1 MLTTKVYNNN
11 QTSIPSKL
19 RKRFNIE
26 VNDIVEWI
34 EDENG
39 QIRVNFRKR
48 SNLNDIVGIISSE
61 KPIDS
66 VKLQKKID
74 KGEKLDFNRH

>member
-1 MLTTKVYNNN
+1 MMTTKVYNNN

-19 RKRFNIE
+19 RKRFNVE

-34 EDENG
+34 EDENDE
-39 QIRVNFRKR
+39 IKVNFRKR
-48 SNLNDIVGIISSE
+48 SKLYDIVGITSS
-61 KPIDS
+61 KKSSDD

-74 KGEKLDFNRH
+74 KGEKLNFNRY